1 MSHLITNTMLLLP
14 FLYLPLGATA
24 VELDRHLWQDRL
36 LFLIAPS
43 ADDPMVIRQ
52 REALNERTDAL
63 DDRDLKIFQ
72 LYVESPSLFDG
83 EPLADREARELRNK
97 LRSEP
102 TARELILIGKDGSI
116 KRRAPL
122 EIELREIFMQIDDM
136 PMRREE
142 IQEKIE
148 AGQLLTPP

>member
-1 MSHLITNTMLLLP
+1 MLLLP